1 MMRNYAHVVSKV
13 FGTPLLLDPRKAA
26 QIVGALQQRFADGAA
41 LDRPAMSPSLP
52 AVARRIGYDMNKSYP
67 VTAHGVA
74 VQTIEGTLVH
84 KAMGAHPPSGF
95 MTYPDIEEDLRDAA
109 EDPRIKAIALNLDC
123 PGGEATDSVFQ
134 LANAVRAAASV
145 KPVWA
150 IVDEQAT
157 SAAYLIASGATRIV
171 APESA
176 TTGSIGV
183 IALHLDASAHEA
195 EAGFKWTVVR
205 AGARKAEGLPYEAAP
220 PEFFADLQASVNR
233 LYDRFVAAVAANR
246 GMTEAAVRAT
256 EALSYDD
263 SREAL
268 RLGLIDQIAT
278 PEEALAELTASI
290 AVPNAFSGSG
300 AAAPYAALPAAPQP
314 AAAAAPQKETT
325 MTDPKA
331 APQAPQS
338 ASPQPAPK
346 RAEDGTTCETCGKQ
360 LAGAADAAA
369 LANARKIGADAERAR
384 ILAIQAHGKSMP
396 GHDSVIAACVD
407 DPTVT
412 ADAAAARLIAAEG
425 SARGKQLAA
434 RAGDDNA
441 VAAALQPAPTATGA
455 ATAPAVDPEAPIED
469 RCKAAWDRDSKLR
482 AEFGGKFGAYVAY
495 EKAVASGSVRILK
508 RG

>member
-52 AVARRIGYDMNKSYP
+52 AVARRIGYDMNKYYP
-67 VTAHGVA
+67 VTPHGVA
-74 VQTIEGTLVH
+74 VLTIEGTLVH

-109 EDPRIKAIALNLDC
+109 EDPRIKAIYLDIDS

-134 LANAVRAAASV
+134 LANAVRAAAAI

-171 APESA
+171 APEAA

-278 PEEALAELTASI
+278 PEEALAELTASLQARN
-290 AVPNAFSGSG
+290 AVPGSG
-300 AAAPYAALPAAPQP
+300 AAAPYAAQHAAPQP

-331 APQAPQS
+331 APQAPQQ
-338 ASPQPAPK
+338 AAK

-384 ILAIQAHGKSMP
+384 ILAIQAHGKAMP

-425 SARGKQLAA
+425 AARGKQLAA

-441 VAAALQPAPTATGA
+441 LAAALQPAPTATGA

-508 RG
+508 LG